1 MPIIRSRRLFRSTY
15 LDLGVVLHRDPV
27 VAFCRAVVAA
37 LKGLFA
43 DLAAVRTV
51 AEVAVVRQAG
61 SVVAVGHL
69 GAKLGKKWWMASLKV
84 LRCWVFLFLDQSL
97 TMMTRESDYQGQTE
111 AKLCM
116 ALLARENE
124 QEI

>member
-27 VAFCRAVVAA
+27 VAFCRADVAA
-37 LKGLFA
+37 LESLFA

-97 TMMTRESDYQGQTE
+97 TMMTRDSD
-111 AKLCM
+111 
-116 ALLARENE
+116 
-124 QEI
+124 